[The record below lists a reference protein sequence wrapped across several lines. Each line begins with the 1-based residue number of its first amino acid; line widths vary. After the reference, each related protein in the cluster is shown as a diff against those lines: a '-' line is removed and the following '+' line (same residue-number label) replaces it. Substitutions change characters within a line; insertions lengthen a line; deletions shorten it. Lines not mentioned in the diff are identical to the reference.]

1 MPACAE
7 GYAHAHA
14 APKNNRY
21 SHEQSCFSFLHICTD
36 TSREKVI
43 NKSNKYKKESILYP
57 INSNLEVNNK
67 SKHSNRKKK
76 KFNNSDLFSEKED
89 NKNNKKDVN
98 GAGKSSFLENESFTS
113 LKGDNSNIDEN
124 TLTSSNNMENVY
136 TIMDYIEII
145 DDKGNLT
152 FSLHPFR
159 VDINTCKEIIR
170 FTNND
175 QSDDNNINS
184 IFEKK
189 FYDVNHYM
197 ELNAITCS
205 HQKSNLLNIMNVLEN
220 PTTTINP
227 NELENFTLSSYN
239 RNKNEFVECLKRY
252 NDEITKKLEKAKAE
266 TEKEYGD
273 KYCHET
279 CNANVYFEKVR
290 LYISQL
296 NDNYNKMYN
305 ADLGIANDFVK
316 TTSTMIS
323 LVESEFGD
331 NRTVNTLK
339 FVQGQIKDIIK
350 SYNYHINNIKNAE
363 EKVREHE
370 NTDKSTSFD
379 KTSLVQKTVDLA
391 KHMAD
396 YNFSNEMFNRLK
408 RLYAI
413 KKNKFHL
420 IFIFLVGELEKKINT
435 FVESDD
441 FQQNYDSI
449 IVQWKNA
456 LASARDI
463 YSVNSDKAENFENN
477 GSLEAIIIKNKKSLL
492 GELKN
497 EIKAEAYD
505 EDYIEVL
512 IKLLETVC
520 SKKKT
525 INDNISD
532 IYKNYSSFKNIE
544 TEVEELKSSIER
556 YFEEIKQ
563 LKSKGVKRDA
573 IREEIITKMAS
584 ITENVSNFKKIIA
597 LEEKAKEHIAQ
608 IDEIATGT
616 SLNLNEYITKK
627 NNEHAN
633 IKSKMGEIYTGD
645 LKKFVNELSLNIDEN
660 RNNINLVHSTDAL
673 NDVLEKTRQDFDRLK
688 DVKCDDISVIISSI
702 TQEVN
707 TILDVK
713 ENILRTLYGH
723 MNDQLTNTL
732 RHFKKTYDELVI
744 NINDYASEKER
755 MDQYKDIMDKREK
768 EFVYHL
774 HGIDED
780 VSEGKNSYRQFLILF
795 DALLKKTNKISVDI
809 NSTKEALKNAKIQ
822 LLLYMGVPESF
833 NIITGAKEHDIIDL
847 IEEIN
852 DETMDKNISF
862 HENGFITYKEI
873 INKVREDIET
883 SEKNINNLKIL
894 NNAINDCNKDNASI
908 EELVQNKKTLKDRIF
923 EEKKNIQ
930 TNKFMEQHISMSLEI
945 KLNETLINVENKLN
959 DSYIRNL
966 KKQMQNILGY
976 YTKSK
981 EMYKTLNVLDLAK
994 IKENHEWENVKDL
1007 TNDLSVEYKI
1017 LKKSF
1022 DDLVMNK
1029 NDEIIKCLDISI
1041 ANKNKEI
1048 NEKVNEYVH
1057 NLEQISKKLESPYFK
1072 KNEFSLKQSS
1082 NKEILDQ
1089 FNDEIKQYI
1098 QNINGQKDKLYAF
1111 KRQSS
1116 DYITKKNEKKDED
1129 IKFDDKKKAIEEI
1142 HDGITSTYEQLN
1154 VALEKIYTSKDI
1166 DNLEFK
1172 YDKALIDN
1180 VAEKIRK
1187 EKEKS
1192 TMIMQEINLHI
1203 DAISGIK
1210 GDAFSELKS
1219 AIDALKYEQFLEKG
1233 KQIFKDIENVS
1244 QNSDA
1249 LKQKIDNNREISEI
1263 RAAKENVDNNLQAIL
1278 KKNKSLQE
1286 VLDDIKNMKEVLSSS
1301 DFKSIT
1307 NDIKGDTV
1315 EAQKYSSL
1323 AKGELAKSDALV
1335 KEVKENYGKADD
1347 LKKAINATLDER
1359 QIEQKMEQI
1368 IRYKDEIFKRK
1379 EDIITYLK
1387 NVEGYKEM
1395 SLLYLRNATRRK
1407 DRIQFLREHKREDY
1421 NGDNNI
1427 LESDIREANEN
1438 VEKCEN
1444 LSGEVAND
1452 EMKIK
1457 GHVQDYTEH
1466 EKKIGELL
1474 TEASVL
1480 EIKSKYERK
1489 INKASS
1495 IVSYITQ
1502 VHKQIEDNLRDYE
1515 QKLNKFK
1522 EESQINEKREV
1533 INNEKSKE
1541 AYSGVKF
1548 NLGLVEYNISNIKDI
1563 RENIKKILAKVTN
1576 SKDSIFGK
1584 SRLNTDSSLDKLK
1597 EEEIYYIGY
1606 LKNIENIKI
1615 IMDSEKDKTN
1625 AIKDNVAKIEKELEE
1640 NKKKYE
1646 EGLLEKMKETADEKK
1661 RFVETAKESIS
1672 LLKDYFNSLV
1682 NEFDLKMYNFK
1693 EKLEEYQS
1701 SINKIH
1707 TEFKTSYNV
1716 LENNA
1721 KSVVREN
1728 VKYDAAKKLREEAQ
1742 RAEASINDKEIF
1754 ARRDL
1759 NNIKKNESVRI
1770 IYYIKEHLDKI
1781 NKKCEEEHSQVEESY
1796 KVIKGFIENIKK
1808 LNDEEMSKDKLKKAI
1823 QINDQMK
1830 KTTHS
1835 CYKNEAQNIFGKIIK
1850 SANLIG
1856 IKIISGV
1863 RTELTPQVHLE
1874 TKVRLNSELKFE
1886 SEIEMEEDLYKNIQL
1901 SYRDIIKTFKYS
1913 EDVDKKQEE
1922 CERWIREGKDICHE
1936 TESTNELKLRFTD
1949 TKNRGTV
1956 VLYKIFDALGKFNE
1970 LNEIICSNENHDML
1984 LENSEYEKLK
1994 ELSSAYNTK
2003 KNNSAKESEINKL
2016 KEEYESYMLLL
2027 HSLEKQVD
2035 TTKEYEQS
2043 GENLPGENT
2052 SNISITE
2059 IDRKIDE
2066 IDEKITKIINSL
2078 DELLMTGNECAVL
2091 WYDALIG
2098 NINIKISNDLRTINN
2113 KKESAEKYV
2122 EYVKNNTNSINGQI
2136 SAINKSYNS
2145 NVLTAYPVANSNGAI
2160 THFKDLNIHANEATE
2175 IINDI
2180 KKEVVGAN
2188 VEIKINTLNG
2198 SKESVLQNY
2207 DRLKEKVKLINN
2219 IYKEIDLLKL
2229 KEMEESASK
2238 YFDVAK
2244 ILYGMTETQKS
2255 KLLDNEMELRNIEEH
2270 VRKKQLELNDIDEEY
2285 SEKCI
2290 HNFYEIYMNIVT
2302 NMKRVKELEEE
2313 NKREDRHAKADIE
2326 SIFNLIN
2333 KANELVLDVND
2344 YENNYGNNMI
2354 KEHGYVVNS
2363 ENMHIEKM
2371 KDEIDN
2377 AIGEL
2382 EKALDNV
2389 KENTGWVSSNDGVMN
2404 TIYDTWKSVLSIKES
2419 FSNNIPVK
2427 KNIFRI
2433 EDYLKDIK
2441 YIFNETND
2449 DDNIDEYIKTVSEDI
2464 ENKMNSIE
2472 DNDNGEEIQ
2481 KVMESINKY
2490 KEQTKGKI
2498 LILKDLLQKIT
2509 KKKEEMDNIFIANS
2523 VNMNK
2528 RIYTFTEEYINEAQN
2543 LINNLRLD
2551 TDKMEVLAKDI
2562 EIKIK
2567 HMEERG
2573 YTLGHKNANNVFNNG
2588 DIIAGKTVEELQNL
2602 YDLEKGSKSNYY
2614 PNYSKSNED
2623 NSLHKIRGITP
2634 INKNYENMNDSS
2646 QNEDLSYDNISN
2658 EGRGRNEGGRF
2669 GFAGGSLLGLA
2680 ILSSVGFFI
2689 YNTNE
2694 VKEEQEEADFKTSNE
2709 NFSDYNESNSQ
2720 EKDEII
2726 EVVFNECNL

>member
-7 GYAHAHA
+7 GYAHTYA
-14 APKNNRY
+14 APKNNHY
-21 SHEQSCFSFLHICTD
+21 SHEQSCFSFLHICID

-43 NKSNKYKKESILYP
+43 NKSNKYKKESIIYP
-57 INSNLEVNNK
+57 INSNLELNNK

-76 KFNNSDLFSEKED
+76 KFNNADLFSEKED

-98 GAGKSSFLENESFTS
+98 GAGKSSFLENESFVS
-113 LKGDNSNIDEN
+113 LKGSIHVENPLHYSFIEQRSSNDHRTDDDHMSTSYREARTGDNSNIDEN
-124 TLTSSNNMENVY
+124 TLTHRNNIENVS

-170 FTNND
+170 FTNNE

-184 IFEKK
+184 IIEKK
-189 FYDVNHYM
+189 LYDVN
-197 ELNAITCS
+197 
-205 HQKSNLLNIMNVLEN
+205 QN

-279 CNANVYFEKVR
+279 SNANVYFEKVR
-290 LYISQL
+290 SYISHL

-391 KHMAD
+391 KHMSD
-396 YNFSNEMFNRLK
+396 YNFSNEMFNRIK

-420 IFIFLVGELEKKINT
+420 IFIFLVEELEKKMNT
-435 FVESDD
+435 FVESDN

-456 LASARDI
+456 LASAKDI
-463 YSVNSDKAENFENN
+463 YRVNSDKAENFENN
-477 GSLEAIIIKNKKSLL
+477 GSLEAIIIKNKVKEKLISLEGIIDKLNLLYNSMNSKYIIIKSEKSLL

-505 EDYIEVL
+505 EDYVEVL

-563 LKSKGVKRDA
+563 LKSKDVKRDA

-584 ITENVSNFKKIIA
+584 ITEKVSNFKKILA

-627 NNEHAN
+627 NNAHAN
-633 IKSKMGEIYTGD
+633 IKSKMEKIYTGD

-660 RNNINLVHSTDAL
+660 RNNINLAHSTDAL

-713 ENILRTLYGH
+713 ENILRTLYGY

-732 RHFKKTYDELVI
+732 RHFKKTYDELTI
-744 NINDYASEKER
+744 NINDYASEQER
-755 MDQYKDIMDKREK
+755 MHQYKDIMDKREK

-809 NSTKEALKNAKIQ
+809 NSAKEALKNAKIQ

-833 NIITGAKEHDIIDL
+833 NIITGAKDHDIIDL

-852 DETMDKNISF
+852 NETMDKNISF
-862 HENGFITYKEI
+862 HENGFITYKEL

-894 NNAINDCNKDNASI
+894 NNAIKDCNKGNALI
-908 EELVQNKKTLKDRIF
+908 EELEQNKNRLKDRIS
-923 EEKKNIQ
+923 EEKKKIQ
-930 TNKFMEQHISMSLEI
+930 TDKFMEQYISMSLEI

-981 EMYKTLNVLDLAK
+981 GMYKTLNALDLAK
-994 IKENHEWENVKDL
+994 IKENHEWGNVKDL
-1007 TNDLSVEYKI
+1007 INDLSVEYKI

-1022 DDLVMNK
+1022 DDLIMKK
-1029 NDEIIKCLDISI
+1029 NDEIIKCLDRSI

-1057 NLEQISKKLESPYFK
+1057 TLEQISKKLESSYFK

-1098 QNINGQKDKLYAF
+1098 QNINGQKDTLHVF

-1116 DYITKKNEKKDED
+1116 DYITKKNEKKNED
-1129 IKFDDKKKAIEEI
+1129 IKFDDKKKAMGEI

-1154 VALEKIYTSKDI
+1154 AALEKIYTSKDI
-1166 DNLEFK
+1166 DNLELK
-1172 YDKALIDN
+1172 YDKTLIDN
-1180 VAEKIRK
+1180 VAKKISK

-1192 TMIMQEINLHI
+1192 TMIMQDINSHI

-1210 GDAFSELKS
+1210 KDAFSELKS

-1233 KQIFKDIENVS
+1233 KQLFKDVENVS
-1244 QNSDA
+1244 QDSDA
-1249 LKQKIDNNREISEI
+1249 LKQKIDNYREISEI
-1263 RAAKENVDNNLQAIL
+1263 RDAKENMDNNLQAIL

-1286 VLDDIKNMKEVLSSS
+1286 VLDDVKNMKEVLSSR

-1335 KEVKENYGKADD
+1335 KEVKDNYGKADD
-1347 LKKAINATLDER
+1347 LKKSISAALDER
-1359 QIEQKMEQI
+1359 QIEQKIEQI

-1379 EDIITYLK
+1379 EDINTYLK

-1395 SLLYLRNATRRK
+1395 SLLYFRNATRRK
-1407 DRIQFLREHKREDY
+1407 ERIHFLREHKRDDY
-1421 NGDNNI
+1421 YGDYNI
-1427 LESDIREANEN
+1427 LESDIREANDN

-1444 LSGEVAND
+1444 LSREVAND

-1457 GHVQDYTEH
+1457 GYVQDYTEH
-1466 EKKIGELL
+1466 EEKIGKLL

-1480 EIKSKYERK
+1480 EVKSKYERK

-1502 VHKQIEDNLRDYE
+1502 VHKQIEENLRDYE

-1541 AYSGVKF
+1541 AYAGVKF

-1563 RENIKKILAKVTN
+1563 RENIKNILAKATN

-1597 EEEIYYIGY
+1597 EEEIYYVGY

-1615 IMDSEKDKTN
+1615 IMDSEKDKTSV
-1625 AIKDNVAKIEKELEE
+1625 IHDNVANIEKELEE

-1693 EKLEEYQS
+1693 EKLEQYQS

-1728 VKYDAAKKLREEAQ
+1728 VKYDTAKKLREEAQ
-1742 RAEASINDKEIF
+1742 SAEASINDKEIF

-1796 KVIKGFIENIKK
+1796 KIIKGFIENIKK

-1830 KTTHS
+1830 KSTHS
-1835 CYKNEAQNIFGKIIK
+1835 CYKNEAKNVFGKIIK

-1874 TKVRLNSELKFE
+1874 TK
-1886 SEIEMEEDLYKNIQL
+1886 
-1901 SYRDIIKTFKYS
+1901 
-1913 EDVDKKQEE
+1913 DVDKKQEE

-1949 TKNRGTV
+1949 TKNTGTV

-2003 KNNSAKESEINKL
+2003 KSNSAKESEINKL

-2027 HSLEKQVD
+2027 HSLENQVD
-2035 TTKEYEQS
+2035 TTKENEQY
-2043 GENLPGENT
+2043 GENLSGENT

-2059 IDRKIDE
+2059 IDRKIGE
-2066 IDEKITKIINSL
+2066 IDDKITKIITSL

-2098 NINIKISNDLRTINN
+2098 NINIKVSNDLRIINN

-2122 EYVKNNTNSINGQI
+2122 EYVKNNTDSINGQI

-2145 NVLTAYPVANSNGAI
+2145 NVLTTYPVANSNGAI
-2160 THFKDLNIHANEATE
+2160 THFKDLNMHAKEATE

-2188 VEIKINTLNG
+2188 VEIKINSLNV
-2198 SKESVLQNY
+2198 SKESVLKNY
-2207 DRLKEKVKLINN
+2207 DRLKEKIKLINN

-2229 KEMEESASK
+2229 KEMEESAAK

-2255 KLLDNEMELRNIEEH
+2255 KLLDNEIELRNIEEH
-2270 VRKKQLELNDIDEEY
+2270 IRKKKLELNDIDEEY
-2285 SEKCI
+2285 SEKFI

-2313 NKREDRHAKADIE
+2313 NKREDRHAKANIE
-2326 SIFNLIN
+2326 NIFNLIN
-2333 KANELVLDVND
+2333 RANELVLDVND
-2344 YENNYGNNMI
+2344 YENNYGNNMV

-2363 ENMHIEKM
+2363 ENVHIEKM

-2377 AIGEL
+2377 AIDEL
-2382 EKALDNV
+2382 EKALDSV
-2389 KENTGWVSSNDGVMN
+2389 KENTGCVSSNDGVMN
-2404 TIYDTWKSVLSIKES
+2404 TIYDTWKSVISIKEG
-2419 FSNNIPVK
+2419 FSNNIPEK

-2472 DNDNGEEIQ
+2472 DKDDGEEIQ
-2481 KVMESINKY
+2481 KVMEKVNK
-2490 KEQTKGKI
+2490 
-2498 LILKDLLQKIT
+2498 
-2509 KKKEEMDNIFIANS
+2509 KKKEGMDNLFIANS

-2528 RIYTFTEEYINEAQN
+2528 RIYTSTEEYINEAQN

-2551 TDKMEVLAKDI
+2551 TDKMEVLTKDI
-2562 EIKIK
+2562 EIKMKLI
-2567 HMEERG
+2567 EERG
-2573 YTLGHKNANNVFNNG
+2573 YTLGHKSANTVFNNG
-2588 DIIAGKTVEELQNL
+2588 HIIAAKTVEELQNL
-2602 YDLEKGSKSNYY
+2602 YDMEKGNKSNYY
-2614 PNYSKSNED
+2614 PIYSKSNED
-2623 NSLHKIRGITP
+2623 NSLHKMRRITA
-2634 INKNYENMNDSS
+2634 INKNYENMDDSS

-2658 EGRGRNEGGRF
+2658 EERGRNEGERF
-2669 GFAGGSLLGLA
+2669 GYAGGSLLGLA
-2680 ILSSVGFFI
+2680 LLSSVGFFI

-2694 VKEEQEEADFKTSNE
+2694 VKEEEEEADFKTSNE
-2709 NFSDYNESNSQ
+2709 NFNDYNESNSQ